1 MMRHP
6 GSQRLACAPRANTVR
21 AHSAERKPRGKLVPV
36 PFPGLKM
43 RSRKKKS
50 TFHFRGIN
58 FNKSLEINAVRGR
71 FLLSFVCSNE
81 VCKSKR
87 VDKVLRS
94 LAWIM
99 RLRALHGDR

>member
-6 GSQRLACAPRANTVR
+6 GSQRLACALPASAVR

-43 RSRKKKS
+43 RSRKKS

-71 FLLSFVCSNE
+71 FLLSFVCFHE